1 MEANARINGQV
12 DYRAGD
18 GPLLRV
24 PQGPCTVEPGADS
37 TVLSWEEEGK
47 AMSAAIPRAD
57 YDRFVKEGR
66 IVLRGG

>member
-24 PQGPCTVEPGADS
+24 PLGPCTVELGADS
-37 TVLSWEEEGK
+37 AVLSWDEEGK
-47 AMSAAIPRAD
+47 AMSTAIPRVD
-57 YDRFVKEGR
+57 YDRFVDEGR
-66 IVLRGG
+66 IVMRGG